1 MTAVK
6 ICGLTRADDVTRA
19 CALGAAY
26 VGFNFSA
33 ASPRSLTAEDA
44 RPLAAAVRPGVLKV
58 GVFVAEDA
66 EAIAAAVR
74 SAGLDLVQLH
84 RRLTEE
90 DVASSPVPVIAV
102 ARPSAAGGFAV
113 PRREILVRCHAVL
126 YDPSE
131 GSGAAIDPARV
142 EEASWPVPVLVAGGL
157 TPETVG
163 AVIRRLRPAG
173 VDVASGVE
181 ASPGVKDAEKLRR
194 FFAAVREADA
204 QAG

>member
-6 ICGLTRADDVTRA
+6 ICGLTRIEDVVAA
-19 CALGAAY
+19 CELGATYA
-26 VGFNFSA
+26 GFNFAA
-33 ASPRSLTAEDA
+33 ASPRRVTPEQGAA
-44 RPLAAAVRPGVLKV
+44 LAAACRPGVLKV
-58 GVFVAEDA
+58 GVFAAEERALVAA
-66 EAIAAAVR
+66 TVAA
-74 SAGLDLVQLH
+74 AGLDLVQLH

-90 DVASSPVPVIAV
+90 DVAAAPVPVIAV
-102 ARPSAAGGFAV
+102 ARWSGGGFAV

-126 YDPSE
+126 FDPSE
-131 GSGAAIDPARV
+131 GSGAPIDPVRV
-142 EEASWPVPVLVAGGL
+142 EEASWPVPALVAGGL

-163 AVIRRLRPAG
+163 GVIRRLRPAG

-181 ASPGVKDAEKLRR
+181 SAPGVKDRVKLER

>member
-1 MTAVK
+1 VTAVK
-6 ICGLTRADDVTRA
+6 ICGLTRAEDVAAA
-19 CALGAAY
+19 CALGAVY

-33 ASPRSLTAEDA
+33 ASPRRVTPETA
-44 RPLAAAVRPGVLKV
+44 RGLAAAAAPGVLKV
-58 GVFVAEDA
+58 GVFTDESA
-66 EAIAAAVR
+66 EAVARAVAAG
-74 SAGLDLVQLH
+74 SLDLVQLH

-90 DVASSPVPVIAV
+90 DVEAAPAPVIAV
-102 ARPSAAGGFAV
+102 ARFSGGNFAV
-113 PRREILVRCHAVL
+113 PRHEILVRCHAL
-126 YDPSE
+126 LFDPSE
-131 GSGAAIDPARV
+131 GAGEPIDPARV
-142 EEASWPVPVLVAGGL
+142 EEASWPVPALVAGGL

-181 ASPGVKDAEKLRR
+181 SAPGIKDRGKLER

>member
-6 ICGLTRADDVTRA
+6 ICGLTRAEDVAAA
-19 CALGAAY
+19 CELGAAY
-26 VGFNFSA
+26 AGFNFA
-33 ASPRSLTAEDA
+33 AESPRRVTPDA
-44 RPLAAAVRPGVLKV
+44 ARELARACAPGVLKV
-58 GVFVAEDA
+58 GVFVGEDA
-66 EAIAAAVR
+66 VTIARAVEA
-74 SAGLDLVQLH
+74 AGLDLVQLH

-90 DVASSPVPVIAV
+90 DVAASPVPIIAV
-102 ARPSAAGGFAV
+102 ARPSGTRFDV
-113 PRREILVRCHAVL
+113 PRGEILVRCHAVL

-131 GSGAAIDPARV
+131 GAGTRIDPARV

-163 AVIRRLRPAG
+163 AVIRSLRPAG

-181 ASPGVKDAEKLRR
+181 SAPGVKDRGKLSR

>member
-6 ICGLTRADDVTRA
+6 ICGLTRPEDVELA
-19 CALGAAY
+19 CQLGATY
-26 VGFNFSA
+26 VGFNFVA
-33 ASPRSLTAEDA
+33 TSPRRSTKLDA
-44 RPLAAAVRPGVLKV
+44 RDLKSVCPPGVLRV
-58 GVFVAEDA
+58 GIFASEDPSLIRG
-66 EAIAAAVR
+66 AIGMLR
-74 SAGLDLVQLH
+74 LDLVQLH

-90 DVASSPVPVIAV
+90 DVAASPVPVIAV
-102 ARPSAAGGFAV
+102 ARLSGGAYAV

-126 YDPSE
+126 FDASE
-131 GSGAAIDPARV
+131 GSGAALDPDRI

-157 TPETVG
+157 TPENVG

-181 ASPGVKDAEKLRR
+181 SAPGVKDRGKLER

-204 QAG
+204 HAL

>member
-6 ICGLTRADDVTRA
+6 ICGLTRAEDVAAA

-26 VGFNFSA
+26 VGFNFAA
-33 ASPRSLTAEDA
+33 ASPRRVTLEAA
-44 RPLAAAVRPGVLKV
+44 RDLAAASAPGVLRV

-66 EAIAAAVR
+66 EAIARAVQAAR
-74 SAGLDLVQLH
+74 LDLVQLH

-90 DVASSPVPVIAV
+90 DVVASPVPIIAV
-102 ARPSAAGGFAV
+102 ARPSGGAFAV
-113 PRREILVRCHAVL
+113 PRHDLLVRCHAVL
-126 YDPSE
+126 FDPSE
-131 GSGAAIDPARV
+131 GTGAPLDPARI

-163 AVIRRLRPAG
+163 EVIRRLRPAG

-181 ASPGVKDAEKLRR
+181 SAPGVKDRARLEA
-194 FFAAVREADA
+194 FFGAVKEADSEA
-204 QAG
+204 S